1 MAPADTYAMEVAA
14 SLPQAQQN
22 LFYGEYNRQAKS
34 YNTALLLA
42 IFTGWWLGGH
52 NFYLGRTWRGVLH
65 IILALLSLTLIPLIL
80 TIIDIVNLHKTVD
93 RINERAADEVA
104 AKIRAMPLAAPL
116 QNY

>member
-1 MAPADTYAMEVAA
+1 MAPADTYAMQVAA

-52 NFYLGRTWRGVLH
+52 KFYLGKPLQGLLH
-65 IILALLSLTLIPLIL
+65 FLFAPTIIPLIL

-93 RINERAADEVA
+93 SINKHAADEVA
-104 AKIRAMPLAAPL
+104 AKIRAMPLTAPL